1 VIKLNLSLQ
10 ANSFIASFRRRLS
23 LPDSRASVMP
33 VCATFGGACNIC
45 EYLLDPFAHLLF
57 PRTIIRMM
65 TTITI
70 MSSFPN
76 RFDHDEDYLFG
87 QPSLAACILASK
99 FLSDTT
105 LKPTS
110 FHIYSF
116 GTLC

>member
-1 VIKLNLSLQ
+1 
-10 ANSFIASFRRRLS
+10 
-23 LPDSRASVMP
+23 
-33 VCATFGGACNIC
+33 
-45 EYLLDPFAHLLF
+45 
-57 PRTIIRMM
+57 MM